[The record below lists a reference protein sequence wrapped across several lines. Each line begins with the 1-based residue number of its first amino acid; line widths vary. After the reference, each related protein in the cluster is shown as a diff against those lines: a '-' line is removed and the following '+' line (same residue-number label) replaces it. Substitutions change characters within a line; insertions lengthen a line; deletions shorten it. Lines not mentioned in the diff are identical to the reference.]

1 MTDPQLLSFYFD
13 PACPWTWITSRWFV
27 DVTSRRGIDVR
38 WRAFSLSLI
47 NADDDVPA
55 EYQEPM
61 NQSHRALRIFE
72 SLYKEERHE
81 TAGQFYTQLGN
92 ATFVRGEPFTKEV
105 IDAAASAAGID
116 DIDVRGDSEENEA
129 LVQAAFNEIRP
140 LVGDDV
146 GSPSILDHRSGKAI
160 FGPVVN
166 PAPTGDEADVIFD
179 AMLTLLPLPTFFEFK
194 RTRTSGPDFS

>member
-1 MTDPQLLSFYFD
+1 MSDPQLLSFYFD

-27 DVTSRRGIDVR
+27 DVTSRRGINVH

-47 NADDDVPA
+47 NAGEDVPA

-61 NQSHRALRIFE
+61 NQSHRALRVVE
-72 SLYKEERHE
+72 SLYQDGHHE
-81 TAGQFYTQLGN
+81 TAGRFYTELGE
-92 ATFVRGEPFTKEV
+92 AAFVRGEPWTKELV
-105 IDAAASAAGID
+105 DTAAKAAGID
-116 DIDVRGDSEENEA
+116 DIEVRADNADNDA
-129 LVQAAFNEIRP
+129 LVQGAVDEISP

-146 GSPSILDHRSGKAI
+146 GSPSILDHESGRAI

-179 AMLTLLPLPTFFEFK
+179 ALMTLLPLPAFFEIK
-194 RTRTSGPDFS
+194 RTRTTGPDFS